1 MKLLSWIHRWTGAF
15 LGLVLAVLGLSGALL
30 VWEGEWISLPGVH
43 DPLQENVA
51 SMGAIVERAAATGEL
66 SRVTFASDEIGL
78 HQLVY
83 ADGSGAYI
91 RQNGQVVERWTSQWE
106 RPELWLFD
114 LHHHLFA
121 RKIGETFT
129 GIAGIA
135 GLGFVLTGIVLW
147 WRGRASFR
155 PTLLPKRFKP
165 GPIVKHHR
173 DLGLLVAPFVTLSM
187 LTGVMMLFEPARSVL
202 IGVERRP
209 KQTLRAG
216 KEVDARETLLLTKA
230 MFPDAVL
237 RRITLPSTSR
247 EPIVVRMRQSFE
259 WTPNG
264 RTQIT
269 FDPDGTV
276 AVENARAANI
286 SAALTEKLYP
296 VHSAKIGGLVMKVLM
311 TLSGLGLFVL
321 GAFAV
326 YSFWTRRSKR
336 RRRKSTR
343 GLLIRAGIANGRA

>member
-15 LGLVLAVLGLSGALL
+15 LGLVLAVLGLTGALL
-30 VWEGEWISLPGVH
+30 VWEGEWISLPGAH

-91 RQNGQVVERWTSQWE
+91 RQNGEVAERWTSQWE

-121 RKIGETFT
+121 GKTGETFT

-155 PTLLPKRFKP
+155 PTLLPKRFEP

-187 LTGVMMLFEPARSVL
+187 FTGVMMLFEPVRSVL
-202 IGVERRP
+202 IGVEQRP

-230 MFPDAVL
+230 MFPHAVL
-237 RRITLPSTSR
+237 RRITLPSTSS
-247 EPIVVRMRQSFE
+247 EPIAVRIRQSFE

-269 FDPDGTV
+269 FGPDGTV
-276 AVENARAANI
+276 AVENARAANL

-321 GAFAV
+321 GTFAV

-336 RRRKSTR
+336 RHRKSTR
-343 GLLIRAGIANGRA
+343 GLVIRAGIANGRA